1 MTPPAASSDATQS
14 VGFVGLGIM
23 GRPMAENLIRAGYRL
38 TVFNRTKARADALVE
53 LGARAAASPA
63 DVARAAPIVIVMV
76 TDSPDVEAVV
86 AGPDGLI
93 EGIGPGSVV
102 VDMSTI
108 APGTERRLAARL
120 RERGADLVDAPVSGG
135 DVGARNATLA
145 IMMGGEPASVARVQP
160 VLTRLGK
167 SLTHCGPVGSGQLTK
182 LSNQI
187 LVGVTLLAVS
197 EAISFARRNGLDP
210 ETMVHAVENGAAASW
225 QLSNLGPKILGEDF
239 APGFMV
245 DLIQKDL
252 RIVLE
257 AAGDAGAPL
266 PATALLH
273 QLFASAQAH
282 GEGRQGTQILG
293 RVIER
298 LAGSGGGQ
306 SPRKG

>member
-1 MTPPAASSDATQS
+1 MTPPAASDATQG

-23 GRPMAENLIRAGYRL
+23 GRPMAENLIRAGYPL

-53 LGARAAASPA
+53 LGARAATSPA

-86 AGPDGLI
+86 AGPGGII
-93 EGIGPGSVV
+93 EGVRPGSIV

-108 APGTERRLAARL
+108 APGTERRLAGLL

-145 IMMGGEPASVARVQP
+145 IMMGGEHASVARVQP
-160 VLTRLGK
+160 VLTRLGR
-167 SLTHCGPVGSGQLTK
+167 SLTHCGPVGCGQLAK

-197 EAISFARRNGLDP
+197 EAISFARGNGLDP

-225 QLSNLGPKILGEDF
+225 QLSNLGPKILQGDF

-273 QLFASAQAH
+273 QLFTAAQAH

-298 LAGSGGGQ
+298 LAGPCGGRASG
-306 SPRKG
+306 KG